1 MASGTEDLL
10 IKGRYRLL
18 SRLGEGGMGNVWLA
32 DDAML
37 GRRVALKELVL
48 SPQGEHLSVRRE
60 RALREARAAAS
71 IGHPGIVD
79 IYDVFLEEGRPWIV
93 MAYIRGRSLLEL
105 VEGGGLG
112 ERELARIG
120 VRVLDALTAAHRAS
134 VLHRDIKP
142 ANIVISETGR
152 VFLVDFGIAQI
163 GGHSSLTIQNTFT
176 GTPEFMAPERIYGRT
191 PGPPSDLWSLGV
203 TFFYALEGYSPFRR
217 DSAIATMRAVT
228 DHAPPPASR
237 PGPLSDAVIRLLEK
251 DPARRMGAHELAL
264 VLKSVAAAPSRRP
277 PPEPTPRTRL
287 LPTPRAVPPP
297 VPASRTAPPPVSP
310 PAPRATPPPAS
321 RAVPPPPSGTAPP
334 PVSPPAP
341 RATPPPASRA
351 VPPPPSGTTPPP
363 VSPRV
368 SRGVPPAAPGGAEPS
383 ESPNAGDLD
392 PAEVARLVGGMAAEP
407 AARFFATLPP
417 KTAQQVLTRLE
428 PRVAAGILL
437 ALPGS
442 GAASVLTA
450 IPARTVGGLLEKM
463 ADRPQKAASVL
474 QMLSAARA
482 GRVVDHMRLDEVS
495 ALLDVTPPGEAVRIL
510 AHAHV
515 RTAAGVVGALSVPQ
529 AARLVGAMPV
539 RRACDTLG
547 YIPPATIAAL
557 LRTLPDDRAERLL
570 DGLDQRARAH
580 VLRYLNGS

>member
-1 MASGTEDLL
+1 
-10 IKGRYRLL
+10 
-18 SRLGEGGMGNVWLA
+18 MGNVWLA
-32 DDAML
+32 DDTML

-120 VRVLDALTAAHRAS
+120 VRVLDSLTAAHRAS

-163 GGHSSLTIQNTFT
+163 GGHSSLTTQNTFT
-176 GTPEFMAPERIYGRT
+176 GTPEFMAPERIYGRA

-264 VLKSVAAAPSRRP
+264 VLKSVAAGPTHRP
-277 PPEPTPRTRL
+277 PPAPASRTRL
-287 LPTPRAVPPP
+287 LPAPRVGPP
-297 VPASRTAPPPVSP
+297 PASRTTPLPVSPPAPRAAPPPVSP
-310 PAPRATPPPAS
+310 PAPGA
-321 RAVPPPPSGTAPP
+321 APP
-334 PVSPPAP
+334 PV
-341 RATPPPASRA
+341 SRA

-368 SRGVPPAAPGGAEPS
+368 SRAVPPAVPGGAEPS
-383 ESPNAGDLD
+383 ESPNAGGLD
-392 PAEVARLVGGMAAEP
+392 PIEVARLVGGMAAEP
-407 AARFFATLPP
+407 AARFFATLPQ

-442 GAASVLTA
+442 GAASVLAA

-463 ADRPQKAASVL
+463 ADRPRKAASVL

-515 RTAAGVVGALSVPQ
+515 RTAAGVVGALSVSH

-547 YIPPATIAAL
+547 YVPPATIAAL
-557 LRTLPDDRAERLL
+557 LRALPDDRAERLL